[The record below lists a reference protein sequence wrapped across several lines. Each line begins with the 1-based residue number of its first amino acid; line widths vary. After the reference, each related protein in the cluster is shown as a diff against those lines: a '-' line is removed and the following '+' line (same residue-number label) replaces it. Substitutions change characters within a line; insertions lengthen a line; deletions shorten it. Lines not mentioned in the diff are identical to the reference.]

1 VTDIMRR
8 ELPRVSNTQ
17 TEKLT
22 KQKGEE
28 SGGIT
33 EGIAIVGGS
42 SLLLPHDKMCIQ
54 NYNPG

>member
-1 VTDIMRR
+1 MGK
-8 ELPRVSNTQ
+8 ELPRISKSQ

-33 EGIAIVGGS
+33 EGIAKVGGS
-42 SLLLPHDKMCIQ
+42 SLLVPRDKMCI
-54 NYNPG
+54 